1 MVSKFRERLPIL
13 QGNAAVSGRPLGV
26 CAMGPVDPGET
37 ITWMRVWVW
46 QQIGNKL
53 AVSAGTSGEHLGGHN
68 PSPTEQLPFTS
79 AREWMI
85 QTELEPGADQ
95 FTNGQPALAMAMAI
109 IERDGDRDV
118 ETWSQAV
125 MLGPGGGAG
134 GGGGQ
139 GEHEHPEH

>member
-13 QGNAAVSGRPLGV
+13 QGNAAVSGRALGV

-46 QQIGNKL
+46 QQVGDNL
-53 AVSAGTSGEHLGGHN
+53 AVSAGTSGEHLGGHA
-68 PSPTEQLPFTS
+68 PSPTEALPFTS

-85 QTELEPGADQ
+85 QTELEPCSDP
-95 FTNGQPALAMAMAI
+95 FMNGEPALAMAMAM

-125 MLGPGGGAG
+125 MVGSGSG
-134 GGGGQ
+134 
-139 GEHEHPEH
+139 HEH

>member
-1 MVSKFRERLPIL
+1 MVSKFRGRLPIL
-13 QGNAAVSGRPLGV
+13 QGNAAVSGRALGV

-46 QQIGNKL
+46 QQVGDNL
-53 AVSAGTSGEHLGGHN
+53 AVSAGTSGEHLGGHA
-68 PSPTEQLPFTS
+68 PSPTEALPFTS

-85 QTELEPGADQ
+85 QTELEPGSDP
-95 FTNGQPALAMAMAI
+95 FMNGEPALAMAMAM

-125 MLGPGGGAG
+125 MVGSGSG
-134 GGGGQ
+134 
-139 GEHEHPEH
+139 HEH